1 MNLKTRIE
9 IMKEDVRDYVIGE
22 RMEGKKPTIWGF
34 IRWGYIEPVLFYIQ
48 VKLCQYRGHKYRN
61 SGGYANG
68 DSGADYFTCKRCGHE
83 FSHIYY

>member
-1 MNLKTRIE
+1 MNH
-9 IMKEDVRDYVIGE
+9 KEDIADYKMGCY
-22 RMEGKKPTIWGF
+22 MNGNKPRFLGF
-34 IRWGYIEPVLFYIQ
+34 IYWGYIEPYISLIKF
-48 VKLCQYRGHKYRN
+48 KLCTKYGHKYVN